1 MHAKKVDPLVTV
13 YIANHNYEKFL
24 KKSINSVLN
33 QTYKNYELIIIDDGS
48 TDNSF
53 KILDKY
59 KHYEKIKIIIQK
71 NKGLNITNNIALKIA
86 KGDFITRLDADDWL
100 DKNFLQVMVNEV
112 KKNSNI
118 GMIFCNYY
126 VANAAGEVI
135 DQFYRHNFKKV
146 KLLDQPAHGACSL
159 INTKCLRLVGGYNTT
174 TRSQDGV
181 DVWIKF
187 IFKYNIKH
195 INLPLFYY
203 RQHGH
208 NLTKNEVSLF
218 KSRDQI
224 LKDNVTKNKNK
235 IKNVLCIIPIRGRN
249 EESIA
254 LKKIN
259 SKTVLGATLKEIL
272 KVKQIKKI
280 IVSTPDKKI
289 ISYVKNKSIKKI
301 KAIQREEGLSGYNVS
316 INKTLKSIFN
326 KIKSKKKIDAILKI
340 NIDHPFL
347 GAGNFLSAINLMSI
361 YETDEVVA
369 VKKEDDNFFFHNG
382 NGLVSINKS
391 KKLTLERNE
400 IYRQIG
406 SLHLYKKNYFQSSK
420 RRGKVGHLLVD
431 EKSSFHVKSKLDFEI
446 SKILSKLRL

>member
-1 MHAKKVDPLVTV
+1 MSAKKVDPLVTV
-13 YIANHNYEKFL
+13 YITNHNYEKFL
-24 KKSINSVLN
+24 EKSINSVLE

-48 TDNSF
+48 TDGSF

-59 KHYEKIKIIIQK
+59 KYNKKIKIIFQR

-100 DKNFLQVMVNEV
+100 DKNFLQVMINEV
-112 KKNSNI
+112 KNNLNI
-118 GMIFCNYY
+118 GMVFCNYY
-126 VANAAGEVI
+126 VANAAGEII
-135 DQFYRHNFKKV
+135 DQFFRHDFKKT

-159 INTKCLRLVGGYNTT
+159 INTKCLRLVGGYNIA

-187 IFKYNIKH
+187 IFKYKIKH

-203 RQHGH
+203 RQHGC
-208 NLTKNEVSLF
+208 NLTKNEVSLL

-224 LKDNVTKNKNK
+224 FRDNIKKNKNI

-249 EESIA
+249 EDSIA

-259 SKTVLGATLKEIL
+259 SKTVLGNTLKEIL

-280 IVSTPDKKI
+280 IVSSPDKKI
-289 ISYVKNKSIKKI
+289 INYVKDKSIKKVT
-301 KAIQREEGLSGYNVS
+301 AIPREESLSGYNVS

-326 KIKSKKKIDAILKI
+326 KIKKKKKFDAILKI

-347 GAGNFLSAINLMSI
+347 GAGNFLSAINLMNI
-361 YETDEVVA
+361 YKTNEVIA
-369 VKKEDDNFFFHNG
+369 VKKEIDNFFFHNG
-382 NGLVSINKS
+382 NGLISINKS
-391 KKLTLERNE
+391 QNLTLERDE
-400 IYRQIG
+400 VYRQIG
-406 SLHLYKKNYFQSSK
+406 SLHLYKKNYFQSSE
-420 RRGKVGHLLVD
+420 RRSKIGHLILD

-446 SKILSKLRL
+446 CKFLSKSKL